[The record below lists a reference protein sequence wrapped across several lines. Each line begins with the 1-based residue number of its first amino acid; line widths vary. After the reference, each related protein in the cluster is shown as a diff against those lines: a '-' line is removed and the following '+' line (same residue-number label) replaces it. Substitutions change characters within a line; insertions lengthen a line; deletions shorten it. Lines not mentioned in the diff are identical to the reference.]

1 MGLFFSKSDALD
13 FTVLPSDHIEGPLGL
28 GHRILL
34 SQPSVCNTFAKTI
47 AQNRGQVLL
56 DINRTSIRAAL
67 ADCSGKWHWASLALC
82 RRQFDTAMNCN
93 KRYLSDPDFREQM
106 TKRYLELRAIYRS
119 TGLEPKY

>member
-28 GHRILL
+28 GFPEDDSL
-34 SQPSVCNTFAKTI
+34 N
-47 AQNRGQVLL
+47 QVEKDTLIPAL
-56 DINRTSIRAAL
+56 CMQHVRKNYCAEPWAAL